1 MLTRSKVA
9 YDLNISPH
17 RIVMS
22 YDNQEITYVFS
33 SDLYKRKFYER
44 IEETRKYYTD
54 SIKNRFGFDVS
65 IDLLCDL
72 KLYTTI
78 EKRGFLLFVDGDK
91 IECQN
96 NITYAGGKMI
106 VKR

>member
-17 RIVMS
+17 RINMA
-22 YDNQEITYVFS
+22 YDNQEIIFVFS
-33 SDLYKRKFYER
+33 SDLYKRKFHEK
-44 IEETRKYYTD
+44 IAETRKYYND
-54 SIKNRFGFDVS
+54 SLTNRFGIHVS
-65 IDLLCDL
+65 LDMLTDF

-78 EKRGFLLFVDGDK
+78 EKRGFLLIVDGDK

-96 NITYAGGKMI
+96 NITFVGGRMI
-106 VKR
+106 AKH

>member
-17 RIVMS
+17 KINMA
-22 YDNQEITYVFS
+22 YDNQEITFVFS
-33 SDLYKRKFYER
+33 SDLYKRKFHEKLT
-44 IEETRKYYTD
+44 ETRKYYQD
-54 SIKNRFGFDVS
+54 SLTNRFGVDVCLDMLFD
-65 IDLLCDL
+65 I

-96 NITYAGGKMI
+96 NITFVGGRMI
-106 VKR
+106 AKH

>member
-17 RIVMS
+17 RINML
-22 YDNQEITYVFS
+22 YDNQEITFVFS
-33 SDLYKRKFYER
+33 SDLYKRKFHDKLT
-44 IEETRKYYTD
+44 ETRNYYND
-54 SIKNRFGFDVS
+54 SLTNRFGVTVALDMLS
-65 IDLLCDL
+65 DL

-96 NITYAGGKMI
+96 NITFGGGRMI
-106 VKR
+106 VKP